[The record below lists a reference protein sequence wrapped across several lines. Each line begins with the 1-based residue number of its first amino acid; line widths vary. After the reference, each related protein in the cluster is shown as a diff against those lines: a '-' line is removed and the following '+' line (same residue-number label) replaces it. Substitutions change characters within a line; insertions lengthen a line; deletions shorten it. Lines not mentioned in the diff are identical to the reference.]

1 MELKQGFAAFSA
13 LAFLTTVALLFVSA
27 VVIGGLKI
35 LGEPRLERWSNAIAN
50 WLIGGVG
57 LTRKILVVALMLIAG
72 YSALLFGT
80 SIGSREWTLAPGQE
94 KYFCEID
101 CHIAYAVIGVK
112 KLLLVGASADTTAA
126 RGIFYVVTVRTRFDE
141 KTISPSRGDS
151 PLEPSPRAILLVD
164 GAGRAYSPS
173 FAGGRILEVI
183 GESGVPMTQQLRPGE
198 SYHTRVAFDVP
209 RDARNLRLLI
219 ESPTQPG
226 WIGKVLI
233 GDENSV
239 FHKHVF
245 LALPA

>member
-1 MELKQGFAAFSA
+1 MEQRNRQLAYRRGWPDAQDSCRGAHAHRWLLS
-13 LAFLTTVALLFVSA
+13 LAFWDLY
-27 VVIGGLKI
+27 
-35 LGEPRLERWSNAIAN
+35 
-50 WLIGGVG
+50 
-57 LTRKILVVALMLIAG
+57 RKQRVDAG
-72 YSALLFGT
+72 A
-80 SIGSREWTLAPGQE
+80 GQE

-226 WIGKVLI
+226 WIGKSPYRRR
-233 GDENSV
+233 EQR
-239 FHKHVF
+239 
-245 LALPA
+245 LP